1 MFVRWRERLV
11 AGSLEHTYWPS
22 SPGVFVG
29 LLVKNTTIST
39 EGGGAKV
46 FSKWKRDGTAAIYTS
61 FLHFVDCRLFSLICK
76 ERGVC
81 WWVGCKSV
89 CLFGGHLPKIKEI
102 VHIEFNPDCN
112 LLWIFSSVAFWEIWP
127 LPNDVWWISFIKKPE
142 DTPAKC
148 ARCMKHLLIPT
159 AQWDGKWPWKWL
171 SSENQTDPNNLIY
184 IYIYVCI
191 SIKIQVGA
199 KNIQSNAISVFCWL
213 LLFLPCFEVLCIAT
227 QLLKTRSSP
236 NIQWATKPRR
246 VFFLFPFLSWVSFRE
261 TMMMRKR
268 VSLSL
273 SFCRPSTHGMYKY
286 FSRKRSQ
293 CSVDPRFWDII
304 TNTYQGCGDNNS
316 SDWIAQNKVV
326 VSIPFVINTWQES
339 THA

>member
-148 ARCMKHLLIPT
+148 ARCTKHLLIPT

-184 IYIYVCI
+184 IYIYICLYIYKDPSWCQKYPKQCNFSFLLAAPFFAMLWSAVYCD
-191 SIKIQVGA
+191 SASQNQVLA
-199 KNIQSNAISVFCWL
+199 QHSVGH
-213 LLFLPCFEVLCIAT
+213 
-227 QLLKTRSSP
+227 KTTTR
-236 NIQWATKPRR
+236 
-246 VFFLFPFLSWVSFRE
+246 FFSVSFPILGLFPRNHDDE
-261 TMMMRKR
+261 KK
-268 VSLSL
+268 
-273 SFCRPSTHGMYKY
+273 G
-286 FSRKRSQ
+286 
-293 CSVDPRFWDII
+293 II
-304 TNTYQGCGDNNS
+304 
-316 SDWIAQNKVV
+316 I
-326 VSIPFVINTWQES
+326 IVIL
-339 THA
+339 

>member
-148 ARCMKHLLIPT
+148 ARCTKHLLIPT

-184 IYIYVCI
+184 IY
-191 SIKIQVGA
+191 
-199 KNIQSNAISVFCWL
+199 
-213 LLFLPCFEVLCIAT
+213 
-227 QLLKTRSSP
+227 
-236 NIQWATKPRR
+236 
-246 VFFLFPFLSWVSFRE
+246 
-261 TMMMRKR
+261 M
-268 VSLSL
+268 
-273 SFCRPSTHGMYKY
+273 
-286 FSRKRSQ
+286 
-293 CSVDPRFWDII
+293 
-304 TNTYQGCGDNNS
+304 
-316 SDWIAQNKVV
+316 
-326 VSIPFVINTWQES
+326 FVYP
-339 THA
+339 